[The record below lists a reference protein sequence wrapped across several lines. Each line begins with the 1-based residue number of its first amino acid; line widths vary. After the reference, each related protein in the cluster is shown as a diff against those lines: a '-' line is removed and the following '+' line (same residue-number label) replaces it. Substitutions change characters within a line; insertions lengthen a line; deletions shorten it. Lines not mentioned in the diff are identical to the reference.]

1 MAMTK
6 RYTIKRNDSVQ
17 FKINYEK
24 ELDAQQYEVVTA
36 PNGPTLV
43 IAGAGSGKTRA
54 VTYRVARLI
63 ESGVAPDRILLVT
76 FTNKA
81 AREMLGRVDML
92 VKTDVKRIW
101 GGTFHSIGN
110 RILRKSAESIGYKAN
125 FTILD
130 SEDAKDVMEA
140 TVDASGIDQKA
151 RRFPKAA
158 LLQELHSLS
167 INKDIS
173 VREIIA
179 ASFADLMP
187 VLDQVETVLGNYA
200 QRKKATNLMDYDD
213 LLLNW
218 KLAMQSSPDV
228 LHQWSNHFQHVLV
241 DEYQDTNRIQAEIVD
256 LVASTHKNIMVVG
269 DDAQSI
275 YGWRGADFENIY
287 GFTKR
292 YPDANT
298 LRLEN
303 NYRSRPEILSLANA
317 SITCNTR
324 QLSKN
329 LHATRPGAGERPAL
343 VPLATVDEQA
353 AFVCSR
359 ILEIHEQGAA
369 LSEIAVLYRSHWH
382 SLEMQL
388 ELTRRGIPY
397 SIRSGARFFEQAHIK
412 DLIAHLRIVVNP
424 KDESSWKRVL
434 KLVPS
439 VGKSSAEKIWQR
451 VAASDDPFTLIAR
464 PDFSGKPR
472 AGDAWQSFIEMLQQ
486 LTATQNFDRPGAQIE
501 VVLASGYIEHLRN
514 AYENADS
521 RIEDLHQLANY
532 AARFDATEG
541 FLSDLSLIG
550 SERFGVPDGPVGE
563 DVIDPEEE
571 TDRIVL
577 TSIHQAKGLEWR
589 AVFIIWAADGKFPS
603 ARTLRDQLAVEE
615 ERRLFYVAITR
626 AKDELYVCYPL
637 MDNDYTRMSV
647 IQRPSRFVTEI
658 PPELFE
664 VWTVD

>member
-1 MAMTK
+1 MTK
-6 RYTIKRNDSVQ
+6 RYTIKRNDAVQ
-17 FKINYEK
+17 FRINYEK

-63 ESGVAPDRILLVT
+63 ESGVSPDRILLVT

-110 RILRKSAESIGYKAN
+110 RILRKSAETINYRPN

-130 SEDAKDVMEA
+130 TEDAKDVMEA
-140 TVDASGIDQKA
+140 ALEESGVDTKNK
-151 RRFPKAA
+151 RFPKPA

-167 INKDIS
+167 VNKDQPL
-173 VREIIA
+173 REIVATAFGDLVPLIDQIEKVLAIYARRKHA
-179 ASFADLMP
+179 A
-187 VLDQVETVLGNYA
+187 
-200 QRKKATNLMDYDD
+200 NLMDYDD
-213 LLLNW
+213 LLSNW
-218 KLAMQSSPDV
+218 KRAMQESPDV
-228 LHQWSNHFQHVLV
+228 LQQWANHFQHVLV
-241 DEYQDTNRIQAEIVD
+241 DEYQDTNKIQADIVD
-256 LVASTHKNIMVVG
+256 LIGSIHRNVMVVG

-275 YGWRGADFENIY
+275 YGWRGANFENIY
-287 GFTKR
+287 GFTER
-292 YPDANT
+292 YPEART

-303 NYRSRPEILSLANA
+303 NYRSRPEILALANA
-317 SITCNTR
+317 SIAGNTR
-324 QLSKN
+324 QFPKH
-329 LHATRPGAGERPAL
+329 LHATRPGAGEKPAL

-353 AFVCSR
+353 AFACSR
-359 ILEIHEQGAA
+359 ILELHDQGWPLAD
-369 LSEIAVLYRSHWH
+369 IAVLYRSHWH

-439 VGKSSAEKIWQR
+439 VGRQTANMIWQR
-451 VAASDDPFTLIAR
+451 VAASDDPIAMIAR
-464 PDFSGKPR
+464 PDFSARPR
-472 AGDAWQSFIEMLQQ
+472 AADAWNAFISMMLQ
-486 LTATQNFDRPGAQIE
+486 LKSSENFNKPGAQIE
-501 VVLASGYIEHLRN
+501 LVLASGYTEHLRN

-521 RIEDLHQLANY
+521 RIEDLQQLANY
-532 AARFDATEG
+532 AARFEDTEA

-563 DVIDPEEE
+563 DVLEPEDEN
-571 TDRIVL
+571 DRIVL
-577 TSIHQAKGLEWR
+577 TSIHQAKGLEWK

-603 ARTLRDQLAVEE
+603 ARTLRDPMAVEE
-615 ERRLFYVAITR
+615 ERRLFYVGVTR

-647 IQRPSRFVTEI
+647 IQRPSRFITEI
-658 PPELFE
+658 PQELFE
-664 VWTVD
+664 VWSVE